1 MSERPAPRNG
11 ARFHCPGPLASG
23 ARIVLPERVAHHVR
37 VLRLAAGDSLVLF
50 SGEGGEH
57 EATLLRVD
65 KREAVAE
72 IGAWSGRDVE
82 SPLSLVLAQGISA
95 AEKMDYT
102 IQKCVELGVTRIE
115 PLQTTKAVVRLDG
128 ERALRR
134 LAHWRQIAVSA
145 CEQCGRN
152 TIPEVAPV
160 AQLRDWLATVAEPLR
175 LLLSPRAETRVG
187 DLPRSDGPILL
198 LSGPEGG
205 LAPEEERAAL
215 VAGFTPLR
223 LGPRILRTE
232 TAALAALAALQ
243 SHFGDL

>member
-1 MSERPAPRNG
+1 
-11 ARFHCPGPLASG
+11 
-23 ARIVLPERVAHHVR
+23 VAHHIR

-65 KREAVAE
+65 KREAVAAV
-72 IGAWSGRDVE
+72 GAWSGRDVE
-82 SPLSLVLAQGISA
+82 SPLAVVLAQGISA

-102 IQKCVELGVTRIE
+102 IQKSVELGVAGVQ
-115 PLQTTKAVVRLDG
+115 PLQTTKAVVRLD
-128 ERALRR
+128 EARALRR

-152 TIPEVAPV
+152 SIPEVAPV
-160 AQLRDWLATVAEPLR
+160 AQLRDWLSGCSEPLR
-175 LLLSPRAETRVG
+175 LLLSPRAEMRVG
-187 DLPRSDGPILL
+187 DLPRSAGRIVLL
-198 LSGPEGG
+198 AGPEGG

-215 VAGFTPLR
+215 VAGFKPVR